1 VSDFIYYA
9 YRPGMV
15 QGLGTIYRVDSEF
28 WTGGGAIQ
36 EVYNRQT
43 GEWVPTDMLVYRVVH
58 GDVWLERLGFDPS
71 TELVNESSG
80 SVVPLKNTVEYLFAS
95 PKYTEKVVTV
105 HTLRE
110 VKEVIPST
118 LEKMKTSGRRWVV
131 ILETSKDPTMY
142 VQVLITAAGSIWA
155 ECVSNEFLEEGDQ
168 LDNSQCE
175 LLPTLGWEWP
185 GPPASPNWHFHDELL
200 NTGSA
205 IAGLIDRTLWRVF
218 GVDDEDTLRVI
229 LMPLAEQEEL
239 VDQR

>member
-142 VQVLITAAGSIWA
+142 VQVLITAAGSIWRSVYPMNFSKKVTNLTIRSA
-155 ECVSNEFLEEGDQ
+155 SSCPLWAGSGQARPHHPTGIFTM
-168 LDNSQCE
+168 NSSI
-175 LLPTLGWEWP
+175 PVP
-185 GPPASPNWHFHDELL
+185 RS
-200 NTGSA
+200 
-205 IAGLIDRTLWRVF
+205 RV
-218 GVDDEDTLRVI
+218 
-229 LMPLAEQEEL
+229 
-239 VDQR
+239 